1 MTSISK
7 EFLISKGDA
16 LRAIEIAKLEGTI
29 EYIEYQIENLQE
41 LLDYYDW
48 TTRIITEAL
57 INAFK
62 KDKEKYEM
70 ELKNILI

>member
-7 EFLISKGDA
+7 EFLISKGDV

-48 TTRIITEAL
+48 TTKIITQAL

>member
-7 EFLISKGDA
+7 EFLISKGDV